1 MVLESTMIC
10 VDNSDFMRNGDFIP
24 TRMQSQ
30 YDAVNMVALAKTKS
44 NPENNVGLLS
54 LADTRV
60 LVTLTTD
67 LGKIM
72 SKLHQSK
79 INGNVDLIRGIKVA
93 NLALKHRQSKNH
105 KPRIILFLASP
116 VVQVDQAE
124 LTKLA
129 KRLKKEKVC
138 VDIVN
143 FGEEEANNAILNEF
157 IATLNGKDGST
168 SHLVSVAAPG
178 NLSDALFSS
187 PMFMGEDGGSSLPAG
202 FGPGFQYGMEDDPE
216 LAMALRIS
224 MEEARLKQESDNK
237 PMDTDAAAAGAT
249 LPTGAA
255 QGSTEDDLLQQALA
269 LSLTQQD
276 EGGGVKANKDFSA
289 MTEEEQLN
297 YALQMSMAASAG
309 STSTELTEKQSSS
322 LDAEMKDE
330 DEDYTKAMN
339 DPEFLQRVIS
349 SLPGVDPNSEAVR
362 SAFDNLT
369 KDEKKDQKKEEKK

>member
-1 MVLESTMIC
+1 MGLESTIIC
-10 VDNSDFMRNGDFIP
+10 IDNSDYMRNGDFIP
-24 TRMQSQ
+24 TRMQTQ
-30 YDAVNMVALAKTKS
+30 YDAVNMIALAKTKS

-54 LADTRV
+54 LADNRV

-72 SKLHQSK
+72 SKLHQAK
-79 INGNVDLIRGIKVA
+79 INGTVDLVRGIKVA

-105 KPRIILFLASP
+105 KPRIVLFVASP
-116 VVQVDQAE
+116 IEADQAE

-129 KRLKKEKVC
+129 KRLKKEKVN

-143 FGEEEANNAILNEF
+143 FGEEETNQAILNEF
-157 IATLNGKDGST
+157 VSTINGKEGTT

-187 PMFMGEDGGSSLPAG
+187 PMFQGEDGSSLPAG

-224 MEEARLKQESDNK
+224 MEESRLKQEEESK
-237 PMDTDAAAAGAT
+237 AKGGETMDTGDN
-249 LPTGAA
+249 
-255 QGSTEDDLLQQALA
+255 QGVHSTEDDLLQQALA

-276 EGGGVKANKDFSA
+276 DNKSNVNTKPKDVSA
-289 MTEEEQLN
+289 MSEEEQLH
-297 YALQMSMAASAG
+297 YALQMSMAGSAG
-309 STSTELTEKQSSS
+309 STSTDLTEKPASVA
-322 LDAEMKDE
+322 DTEMKDDE
-330 DEDYTKAMN
+330 EDYTKAMN

-349 SLPGVDPNSEAVR
+349 SLPGVDPNSDAVR

-369 KDEKKDQKKEEKK
+369 KENKDQKKDQKDEKK